1 MYKLIINDFFETSE
15 MFEKINIAIFNKLSR
30 EIQSDKFYELSK
42 VSKDEIRKI
51 NSDYRKIDKP
61 TDVLSFELTNNDYL
75 LGEIF
80 ICEEISNE
88 QAKSKNFSKKY
99 EICLLFAHG
108 LLHLLGYDH
117 LNKEDEKLM
126 FDLQDKI
133 LEECLIYKGIYE
145 E

>member
-1 MYKLIINDFFETSE
+1 MYKLIINDFFE
-15 MFEKINIAIFNKLSR
+15 KINKAIFNTVLK

-42 VSKDEIRKI
+42 VSKEEIKKI
-51 NSDYRKIDKP
+51 NNDYRKIDKS
-61 TDVLSFELTNNDYL
+61 TDVLSFELKDNDYL

-88 QAKSKNFSKKY
+88 QAKSKNFSKRY

-117 LNKEDEKLM
+117 LNKDDEKEM
-126 FDLQDKI
+126 FDLQEKI